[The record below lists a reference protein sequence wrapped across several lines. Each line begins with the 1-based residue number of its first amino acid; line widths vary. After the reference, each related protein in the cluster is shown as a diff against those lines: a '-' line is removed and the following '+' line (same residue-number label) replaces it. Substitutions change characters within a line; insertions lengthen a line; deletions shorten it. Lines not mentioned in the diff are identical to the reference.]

1 MLIGGSEDKI
11 MGFAFAAP
19 ALTIGL
25 VWFAWTIP
33 PFATHVYWLV
43 PTLALVPIGFAVNEI
58 AYTMSGYLADSYL
71 LYSASAFSGLAFV
84 RALLSGL
91 MPLIAHEMQGGLNS
105 NMSATVLACFSV
117 VFCAAP
123 WVFFHFSKRLRQR
136 SPFACYSLDNH
147 RRTQVEDN

>member
-1 MLIGGSEDKI
+1 

-19 ALTIGL
+19 ALAIGL
-25 VWFAWTIP
+25 AFFAWTIP
-33 PFATHVYWLV
+33 PFAANVHWVV

-84 RALLSGL
+84 RAIVSGL
-91 MPLIAHEMQGGLNS
+91 MPLIAHEMQDGLDA
-105 NMSATVLACFSV
+105 NMAATILTGISV

-123 WVFFHFSKRLRQR
+123 WIFFRFSKKLRQK
-136 SPFACYSLDNH
+136 SPFACFSLDTH
-147 RRTQVEDN
+147 RKTQLDNN